1 MNNVEGGNN
10 EANTQEVLEQV
21 YEYLS
26 KAKVDLIREGRN
38 IVSALGEQ
46 GRNEDGIRRKG
57 GRNERLEEEFTNKLS
72 SQLEK
77 SEASFVKA

>member
-1 MNNVEGGNN
+1 MNNGEGGNN

-46 GRNEDGIRRKG
+46 GRNENGIRRKG